1 MRLDVRVSG
10 LKKLFR
16 AFYGEILYHVD
27 ILTATVITMPWI
39 AFRVFRGEDGGLGLS
54 NIDGW
59 VILRGDEFNALILP
73 FGFFIKIL
81 LDDSILHV
89 VYSVSYIG

>member
-10 LKKLFR
+10 LKKLLR
-16 AFYGEILYHVD
+16 AFYGEILYRVD

-73 FGFFIKIL
+73 FGLFIKIL
-81 LDDSILHV
+81 LDDSILHA